1 MIGNGNK
8 ENVEESKGLEEWI
21 GNMSFIVTTNKKLAN
36 KYLVPN
42 EEVFII
48 FLYG

>member
-1 MIGNGNK
+1 MIGNSNK
-8 ENVEESKGLEEWI
+8 ENVEESKGLEEGV

-36 KYLVPN
+36 KYPPLN
-42 EEVFII
+42 EKVFII